1 MGRRGATIR
10 VFKQLANIGPHSCS
24 LPLGRRIADF
34 CSERSGRAS
43 VAALAEHYSIE
54 VPLYTVGAVTRNVAK
69 QAYVFNLERPP
80 GKEPAA
86 IQVTEV
92 DGSMLPIVE
101 FKEAAEVSDPAEK
114 ADKRKR
120 RTCGWNEI
128 RVCSTHDTK
137 LADARYGA
145 CFGGV
150 LETGLMMAATCA
162 QSGMDPTT
170 RIHGVGDGATWI
182 AAQYEEQFGTQGS
195 YLLDFYHVCEYLG
208 EAAEGCPGGGT
219 PAGKKRW
226 MEKQKKRL
234 KENRYEEVI
243 DELES
248 NQEAEEVGEKEAPVR
263 RCWRYLSNR
272 TDQLDYKGA
281 IEAQLPIGSGEV
293 ESSHRHLLQQ
303 RLKIPGAWWKK
314 ETAADMAQLRVMRAN
329 KEWGTFWQ
337 EKAA

>member
-1 MGRRGATIR
+1 
-10 VFKQLANIGPHSCS
+10 VFKQLANIDCHSCS
-24 LPLGRRIADF
+24 QPLQRRIVDF

-43 VAALAEHYSIE
+43 VTALVEHYSIE
-54 VPLYTVGAVTRNVAK
+54 VPLYTVDAVTRNMAK
-69 QAYVFNLERPP
+69 QAYEFNLERPP
-80 GKEPAA
+80 GKTPAA
-86 IQVTEV
+86 VQVTEL
-92 DGSMLPIVE
+92 DGSMVPIVE
-101 FKEAAEVSDPAEK
+101 FKEATEVSSAAEK

-120 RTCGWNEI
+120 RTCQWNEI

-137 LADARYGA
+137 LADARFGVS
-145 CFGGV
+145 FGGV

-162 QSGMDPTT
+162 QSGMNPTT

-226 MEKQKKRL
+226 MERQKKRL

-243 DELES
+243 GELES
-248 NQEAEEVGEKEAPVR
+248 NLEAQEVVEKEAPVR
-263 RCWRYLSNR
+263 RCSRYLSNR
-272 TDQLDYKGA
+272 RNQLDYNGA
-281 IEAQLPIGSGEV
+281 IEADLPIGSGEV

-329 KEWGTFWQ
+329 KEWETFWQ